1 MIRDISPFLM
11 GPSFMRVIY
20 WLRAS
25 LAHYAHDATFFSLQ
39 DGIIKDLCTMQHLLL
54 LPLPITFFV
63 KVSGAI
69 AAAHIICREPFKA
82 LVAV

>member
-1 MIRDISPFLM
+1 MVCASLVCPYF
-11 GPSFMRVIY
+11 GP
-20 WLRAS
+20 ATATATA
-25 LAHYAHDATFFSLQ
+25 LAHYAHDATFFSSRN
-39 DGIIKDLCTMQHLLL
+39 GIINDLCTMQHLLL